1 MKDTLKNLRK
11 VERLKI
17 SKATEMRKLPEIIDI
32 NHLSS
37 VLANLSNLIGLSLS
51 LYGNGGN
58 VLLFPVK
65 EDKFLSAFK
74 SSQKGEDE
82 YNDFLKSCMEK
93 VIQNKDISI
102 LKGPA
107 EQHHFFMPVS
117 MNNAIFIITGSGVY
131 FSLKEFE
138 DFYLKD
144 GEHYGFPPEQLKMW
158 SQEIIVR
165 DYVTLYENA
174 MQIQYIANLL
184 LRYKYEGSLNEERYR
199 LTKTILSLISD
210 IELDTQL
217 DEIYDIL
224 ADILLFLFNADSV
237 SVIVKNDDTFSPQ
250 RAAGRLKGVLQSLK
264 FKKIG
269 ILSETIEKKRP
280 IYSEDFRE
288 ILQLGLPD
296 NVSSIHVFPIIIRD
310 KAVRLLGI
318 FNSHISQED
327 ADIISELCKVI
338 GFILRLVEMHDMYDN
353 RKKYIDILHVVTSR
367 LNEIKEPGV
376 LYESVVEISAHLTD
390 AERVSLM
397 LLENESSFLTIKAI
411 KGINKKLLKEIKIK
425 VGEGVAGKVFSEGVP
440 FIVQD
445 IEKDERILI
454 QRRPTY
460 RTGSFISIPL
470 KIGEKTIGVL
480 NVSDKMTGEYFS
492 LEDLDIL
499 HSFAS
504 CMSIALE
511 RSKYCSLVDYL
522 KELSFTDSLTDLFNK
537 RYFDERFF
545 EELQRSE
552 RHNLSFSLA
561 MLDIDDFK
569 LFNDTEGHLAGDEI
583 LKNIAK
589 IVKESIRVIDIVA
602 RFGGEEFAIIMPQT
616 EKDEAFF
623 VTERI
628 RKSVREQ
635 LPHTW
640 RVFPNENVT
649 VTAGVATYPLD
660 GKDLK
665 DLIRNADKALYKG
678 KQEGKDRTVL
688 YEIRT

>member
-1 MKDTLKNLRK
+1 METKDTLKNLRK

-17 SKATEMRKLPEIIDI
+17 SEATKMRKMPEIIDI
-32 NHLSS
+32 NNLSS
-37 VLANLSNLIGLSLS
+37 VLTHLSNLIGLSLS
-51 LYGNGGN
+51 LYGDKGN
-58 VLLFPVK
+58 VLLSPVK

-74 SSQKGEDE
+74 SSQKGEDK
-82 YNDFLKSCMEK
+82 YNDFLKGCMEK
-93 VIQNKDISI
+93 VIHKEDVFIF
-102 LKGPA
+102 KGPA
-107 EQHHFFMPVS
+107 EEHHFFIPVS
-117 MNNAIFIITGSGVY
+117 MNNATFIITGSGIY

-138 DFYLKD
+138 NFYLKD
-144 GEHYGFPPEQLKMW
+144 GEHYGLPPEKLKTW

-165 DYVTLYENA
+165 DYVTLYETA
-174 MQIQYIANLL
+174 MQIQYIANLI
-184 LRYKYEGSLNEERYR
+184 LRYKYEGSLNEKRYR
-199 LTKTILSLISD
+199 LTKTILSLIPD
-210 IELDTQL
+210 LELNMQVE
-217 DEIYDIL
+217 EIYNIL

-237 SVIVKNDDTFSPQ
+237 SVIVKDNDTFSPQ
-250 RAAGRLKGVLQSLK
+250 RAAGRLKDALQSLK
-264 FKKIG
+264 LKEVG
-269 ILSETIEKKRP
+269 ILSEIIEKKRP
-280 IYSEDFRE
+280 MYSEDLME
-288 ILQLGLPD
+288 ILRLGLPD
-296 NVSSIHVFPIIIRD
+296 DVASIYVFPIMTTD

-327 ADIISELCKVI
+327 ADIISELCKII
-338 GFILRLVEMHDMYDN
+338 GFILRLVEMYDMCDR
-353 RKKYIDILHVVTSR
+353 RKKYIDILHVITSR
-367 LNEIKEPGV
+367 LNEVKEPEV
-376 LYESVVEISAHLTD
+376 LYEAVVEISAHLTD

-397 LLENESSFLTIKAI
+397 LVENESPLLTIKAT

-480 NVSDKMTGEYFS
+480 NVSDKITGEFFS
-492 LEDLDIL
+492 GEDLDIL

-504 CMSIALE
+504 YMSIALE
-511 RSKYCSLVDYL
+511 RSKHYSLVAYL

-583 LKNIAK
+583 LKNIAH
-589 IVKESIRVIDIVA
+589 IAKESTRVIDIVA

-640 RVFPNENVT
+640 RVFPKEHIT
-649 VTAGVATYPLD
+649 ITLGVATYPSD
-660 GKDLK
+660 GRDMK

-678 KQEGKDRTVL
+678 KKEGKDKTVL
-688 YEIRT
+688 YMK